1 MTQTAETKGSSAG
14 EGEKYETKN
23 KLRKRELTTS
33 LPSRLGE
40 LENIAVTHGAEEDH
54 CQRHQSQLHSPC
66 CLRGHAGSPPAT
78 RWIRLGGGGPFLR
91 GTGESLFCWDGWS
104 LLSPVAL
111 LSPSVWLSLSPPL
124 SLRLFH
130 SSGCCV
136 VEGDAAVASPNKP
149 EAQQAITL
157 VVVLANGSRQGRVV
171 GWLERGLR
179 SCLED
184 KEEERMERRLT
195 NFWWFNPW
203 SSGWAGREA
212 GNLPSK
218 ESLLWVSEC
227 LPWQVC
233 VFWRR
238 SKTRQTEQSWILA
251 YVWQHIYLK
260 NRRQEDGEQA
270 SGKG

>member
-1 MTQTAETKGSSAG
+1 ME
-14 EGEKYETKN
+14 
-23 KLRKRELTTS
+23 LRKTIASATS
-33 LPSRLGE
+33 PSCIVPVAFAATQG
-40 LENIAVTHGAEEDH
+40 
-54 CQRHQSQLHSPC
+54 PP
-66 CLRGHAGSPPAT
+66 LRPDGSG
-78 RWIRLGGGGPFLR
+78 WGGGGPFLR

-157 VVVLANGSRQGRVV
+157 VVVLANGSRQSRVV
-171 GWLERGLR
+171 GWWEWGLR

-184 KEEERMERRLT
+184 KEEERMERRLM

-203 SSGWAGREA
+203 SLGWAGREA
-212 GNLPSK
+212 GNLPLK
-218 ESLLWVSEC
+218 ESLLWVSVC
-227 LPWQVC
+227 LPSQVC
-233 VFWRR
+233 VFWRCA
-238 SKTRQTEQSWILA
+238 KTRQTE
-251 YVWQHIYLK
+251 
-260 NRRQEDGEQA
+260 
-270 SGKG
+270 